1 MQDPIKCINDY
12 ERTFFSILDEFFVRI
27 TGKTATSFS
36 TIENFADTIRSGAHE
51 IAPRGEAAFIWLEK
65 QLRELYGRD
74 AGEAFRLAK
83 QVGGMKLVLG
93 GGSRF
98 LGSQLSS
105 VSTSILYSDTVFI
118 PDPVMPW
125 LETERTEE
133 QFRHVSLI
141 QNVHALLQIK
151 PLIDA
156 NLQHPA
162 VLVFPSMEKTLEE
175 RDEDTKAGIS
185 HLIAQVF
192 SNFLDEKLETLEEVL
207 DYAKLNSEKFLSVV
221 DENHLFVAP
230 GGPVD
235 EPLANALQRYQL
247 EMETWRSKEW
257 LDVFARI
264 PTHLRV
270 FNGVCERLAPQ
281 YHLLENAE
289 ELGCHPLMCIDQ
301 HAHYYKIVAAA
312 NNARLAK
319 AGLLNPKTKALIE
332 ALGSQ
337 RLDWLGNISIETLI
351 RFREDNENISFRKRL
366 QEAVGRL
373 HESLLTDIDKVAAEV
388 CQEIGVAIT
397 EHEKQQ
403 RDIQAK
409 YKRVHGQTAVM
420 AVAAAGVALF
430 PSLAPYLAN
439 VAPFALMTKYGL
451 DKVSESAEKQT
462 LAKSLVG
469 VLATAKSAR
478 N

>member
-1 MQDPIKCINDY
+1 
-12 ERTFFSILDEFFVRI
+12 
-27 TGKTATSFS
+27 
-36 TIENFADTIRSGAHE
+36 
-51 IAPRGEAAFIWLEK
+51 
-65 QLRELYGRD
+65 
-74 AGEAFRLAK
+74 
-83 QVGGMKLVLG
+83 MKLVLG

-133 QFRHVSLI
+133 KFRHVSLI
-141 QNVHALLQIK
+141 QNVHALLHIK
-151 PLIDA
+151 PLINA

-162 VLVFPSMEKTLEE
+162 VLVFPSMEKSLEE
-175 RDEDTKAGIS
+175 RDEYTKNGIS
-185 HLIAQVF
+185 HLIGQVF
-192 SNFLDEKLETLEEVL
+192 SNFLDEKLETLEDVF

-235 EPLANALQRYQL
+235 EPLANALQRYQV
-247 EMETWRSKEW
+247 EMESWRSKEW
-257 LDVFARI
+257 LDVFASI
-264 PTHLRV
+264 PAHLRI
-270 FNGVCERLAPQ
+270 FNGICERLVPQ

-289 ELGCHPLMCIDQ
+289 ELGCHPLMCLDQ

-319 AGLLNPKTKALIE
+319 DGLLDPKTKALIE
-332 ALGSQ
+332 ALSSQ
-337 RLDWLGNISIETLI
+337 RLDWLGNISVETLK
-351 RFREDNENISFRKRL
+351 RLREDNENISFRKRL
-366 QEAVGRL
+366 QDAVGRL

-388 CQEIGVAIT
+388 CHEIAVAIA

-409 YKRVHGQTAVM
+409 YKHVHGQTAVM
-420 AVAAAGVALF
+420 AVAAAGVTLF
-430 PSLAPYLAN
+430 PALAPFLVN
-439 VAPFALMTKYGL
+439 VAPFALLTKYGY
-451 DKVSESAEKQT
+451 DKVSESEEKQVLT
-462 LAKSLVG
+462 KSLVG

-478 N
+478 A